1 MLYGSHREHNHPKE
15 LVEELQVGPS
25 LVYKTLFRVED
36 QEGSPED
43 GERRNVCVEYPD
55 GVPGQDE
62 GATELRSSRGVVR
75 KAKEQEAGPQGHW
88 GQEAWIEGA

>member
-1 MLYGSHREHNHPKE
+1 M
-15 LVEELQVGPS
+15 
-25 LVYKTLFRVED
+25 ED

-43 GERRNVCVEYPD
+43 SERRDVCVEYPE

-88 GQEAWIEGA
+88 GQEAWIRRIRIRRSMVARFGRKV